1 MKTYLPERPVN
12 AAVISPL
19 FDHVIV
25 AGAVP
30 SLPHPPPPLN
40 PARRAAAPASPLDPS
55 SQPPGGAA
63 TPQVARTPCP

>member
-25 AGAVP
+25 
-30 SLPHPPPPLN
+30 
-40 PARRAAAPASPLDPS
+40 
-55 SQPPGGAA
+55 GGALRA
-63 TPQVARTPCP
+63 QPVAIWAEDPLGQGN